1 MLILGILIGI
11 VVTAVVGF
19 FVIRNNKAKV
29 VERFNKIDEAVSKYD
44 SIDEIKAAISKLKD

>member
-29 VERFNKIDEAVSKYD
+29 VEKFNKIDEAVSKYD